1 MLNNVTNWRKADWIS
16 MRADLAG
23 VNWKRDFEG
32 KTAYEMWSV
41 FKAKIEASV
50 TKNVPV
56 KKQRNCKR
64 PAWMNKDIKAAIN
77 KKKRLWKK
85 AKQGSGLDE
94 YRTADK
100 KVKNMIRAA
109 KRNFEKRLAYE
120 KGGNSRPFYAYV
132 KKKTK
137 SRSTIGPLKDSE
149 NKTVSEDRGMAELL
163 NKFFSPY
170 LQEKIS
176 ETSLQ
181 RKQWMRQIWKL

>member
-1 MLNNVTNWRKADWIS
+1 LYGR
-16 MRADLAG
+16 R
-23 VNWKRDFEG
+23 
-32 KTAYEMWSV
+32 
-41 FKAKIEASV
+41 
-50 TKNVPV
+50 
-56 KKQRNCKR
+56 
-64 PAWMNKDIKAAIN
+64 
-77 KKKRLWKK
+77 
-85 AKQGSGLDE
+85 
-94 YRTADK
+94 
-100 KVKNMIRAA
+100 RAA

-170 LQEKIS
+170 SQEKIS